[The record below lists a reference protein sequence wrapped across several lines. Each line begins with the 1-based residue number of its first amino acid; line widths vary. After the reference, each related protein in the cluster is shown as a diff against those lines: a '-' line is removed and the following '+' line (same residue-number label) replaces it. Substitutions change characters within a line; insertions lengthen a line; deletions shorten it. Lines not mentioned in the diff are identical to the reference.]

1 MHYKLCVFITCCIMA
16 LAPKML
22 GAETLYISDSLEVA
36 VRAGK
41 GLEYKILAIVKSND
55 KIEVL
60 STDGEYAHIRLDN
73 GLEGWILRRYLTD
86 SLPKPLVI
94 SELSTRIDR
103 IKEKHNKALEKTTL
117 LSREKKELESINS
130 ANTKKIEALENE
142 YTRLKESCAD
152 YIKLRDDHEG
162 LQQEMTEARRSVLK
176 MTRENEALRKNANLL
191 WFSAGGAAVLIGF
204 IIGLVLQGLRYK
216 RRREIRF

>member
-1 MHYKLCVFITCCIMA
+1 MNGKLFIVSSCLIIA
-16 LAPKML
+16 LTTAIT
-22 GAETLYISDSLEVA
+22 GAETLYITDSLEVA

-60 STDGEYAHIRLDN
+60 DTDGEYAHIRLDN

-94 SELSTRIDR
+94 SKLSSRIERLNEKQDKASEK
-103 IKEKHNKALEKTTL
+103 ISLLAKEKN
-117 LSREKKELESINS
+117 ELEGTNS
-130 ANTKKIEALENE
+130 ANARKIETLENE
-142 YTRLKESCAD
+142 FTRLKESCAD
-152 YIKLRDDHEG
+152 YLKLRDDHEK
-162 LQQEMTEARRSVLK
+162 LRQEMGEARRSVSK
-176 MTRENEALRKNANLL
+176 ITRENEELRKNTNLL

-204 IIGLVLQGLRYK
+204 IIGLVLQSLRYK